1 LFVTQL
7 VRVRSPLITPYHN
20 RGKYMRMVLVT
31 LELDTRLP
39 YKEIE
44 RRIQE
49 SLTSNEVADDVF
61 ITGVSIED
69 QWDEDDPDDDEL
81 DDDEEDD
88 YEYDED
94 K

>member
-1 LFVTQL
+1 
-7 VRVRSPLITPYHN
+7 
-20 RGKYMRMVLVT
+20 MRMVLVT